1 MDGKVASNA
10 NHGDDDIDGEED
22 DVQGAL
28 QDHEKVKLIYD
39 SYSYYDNGSDR
50 SSVVESVTRRLAI
63 EP

>member
-1 MDGKVASNA
+1 MTSIGN
-10 NHGDDDIDGEED
+10 GDEIDGEED

-28 QDHEKVKLIYD
+28 QDHKKAKSIYD
-39 SYSYYDNGSDR
+39 SESYYDNGSDG